1 MATQIRNH
9 KWNKEDSV
17 LTLYYV
23 KFGLRRLPV
32 KDEKEFAEWIIGSTV
47 TSLVMQSANIRFLL
61 GFEDGTLTDFSA
73 VQKEAVE
80 QYNNVEEEVL
90 REIVIAII
98 DKRDVKQNIANSK
111 AKKVEKQ
118 KKVWKSESDKQLEDA
133 LRAMGKDPSKMK
145 KVVRVK

>member
-1 MATQIRNH
+1 MAQIRNH
-9 KWNKEDSV
+9 KWNKEDSI

-32 KDEKEFAEWIIGSTV
+32 KDEIEFAEWIIGSTE
-47 TSLVMQSANIRFLL
+47 TSLTMQSANVRYLL
-61 GFEDGTLTDFSA
+61 GFEDGILTDFSA

-80 QYNNVEEEVL
+80 QYSKVEEEIL
-90 REIVIAII
+90 RKIVIAII

-118 KKVWKSESDKQLEDA
+118 KKVWKDESDKQLEEA
-133 LRAMGKDPSKMK
+133 LRRMGKDPSKMK
-145 KVVRVK
+145 KLVRVK